1 MTVKYRIESFEATH
15 ANRLLNSG
23 EVEDFK
29 IDYNTKTLECQDSW
43 TGFYHNE
50 PIACGGIIEL
60 WSGVADI
67 WLIVSKHNDKHKF
80 FIMRNIKKILE
91 QTIKQRK
98 YVRVQATV
106 REDFDV
112 GIKFAQWFGM
122 KSEGLMEKY
131 GLDGK
136 NYYRYVR
143 IT

>member
-1 MTVKYRIESFEATH
+1 MTVNYRIESFAAEH

-50 PIACGGIIEL
+50 PIVCGGIIEL

-67 WLIVSKHNDKHKF
+67 WLIVSKHNTKHKF
-80 FIMRNIKKILE
+80 FIMRNIKKILK
-91 QTIKQRK
+91 QTIEQRK

>member
-1 MTVKYRIESFEATH
+1 MTVKYRIESFKATH